1 LGVIYLYERL
11 KHGNTTFMKKPTQ
24 NYFVLRLKI
33 NNHNSPSFIA
43 KILDN
48 EDFHSLKIL
57 FNFQLIFIQKQHH
70 PNSFGI
76 IKSQIQTNSKAK
88 HSNNFPTSTI

>member
-1 LGVIYLYERL
+1 
-11 KHGNTTFMKKPTQ
+11 MKKPTP

-33 NNHNSPSFIA
+33 NNHNSPFFIA

-48 EDFHSLKIL
+48 EDFHSLEIL
-57 FNFQLIFIQKQHH
+57 FNFQLIFMQNQHH
-70 PNSFGI
+70 PRSFDI
-76 IKSQIQTNSKAK
+76 IKSQVQTNSKAK